1 MRIILC
7 GFGVVGQSFAKL
19 LESRSEDLYARY
31 GLKPR
36 IVGVFDRNGS
46 ATDPSGLDASRLI
59 DVKKKYGSVN
69 RYSDTE
75 NNTSGTEIINNLEAE
90 VLIETTES
98 NYKDAEPGMTHIVDA
113 MKRGM
118 HVISVNKGPL
128 ALAFPSLM
136 EIAEYNH
143 VLFRF
148 SGTVGGGTPILDFA
162 KNSISGIEIIND
174 LEAEVLI
181 ETTES
186 NYKDAEPG
194 MTHIVNA
201 MKRGM
206 HVISVNKGPL
216 ALAFPSLM
224 EIAAYNQVLFRFSG
238 TVGGGT
244 PILDFAKNSLK
255 GERIVSFYGI
265 LNGTT
270 NYILTNMANGM
281 SFNDALDDAKQKGY
295 VEADESLDLDGLDAA
310 AKLVILANWI
320 MGMKVVMSDIKRT
333 GIRKIDSADIKR
345 AAEKNSAIKLIAS
358 CNKELTVAPK
368 EIPTVDPLCVSGTLN
383 AISFTSEHSGT
394 QTIIGRGAG
403 GIETASSILR
413 DLIDIRNES
422 TKT

>member
-36 IVGVFDRNGS
+36 IVGVFDRKGS
-46 ATDPSGLDASRLI
+46 ANDPSGLDTSKLI

-69 RYSDTE
+69 RYSGAFD
-75 NNTSGTEIINNLEAE
+75 NTSGTQNINNLEAE
-90 VLIETTES
+90 VLIEATES
-98 NYKDAEPGMTHIVDA
+98 NYKDAEPGMTHIIDA

-136 EIAEYNH
+136 ELADYN
-143 VLFRF
+143 R
-148 SGTVGGGTPILDFA
+148 
-162 KNSISGIEIIND
+162 
-174 LEAEVLI
+174 
-181 ETTES
+181 
-186 NYKDAEPG
+186 
-194 MTHIVNA
+194 
-201 MKRGM
+201 
-206 HVISVNKGPL
+206 
-216 ALAFPSLM
+216 
-224 EIAAYNQVLFRFSG
+224 VLFRFSG

-244 PILDFAKNSLK
+244 PILDFAKNSLR
-255 GERIVSFYGI
+255 GERIVSFDGI

-281 SFNDALDDAKQKGY
+281 SFNDALSDAKQKGY

-320 MGMKVVMSDIKRT
+320 MGMKVTMPDIKRT
-333 GIRKIDSADIKR
+333 GIRKIDSSDIKR
-345 AAEKNSAIKLIAS
+345 AAEKNCAIKLIAS
-358 CNKELTVAPK
+358 CNKELKVEPK
-368 EIPTVDPLCVSGTLN
+368 EIAVDDPLCVSGTLN

>member
-36 IVGVFDRNGS
+36 IVGVFDRKGS
-46 ATDPSGLDASRLI
+46 ANDPSGLDTSKLI

-69 RYSDTE
+69 RYSGAFD
-75 NNTSGTEIINNLEAE
+75 NTSGTQNINNLEAE
-90 VLIETTES
+90 VLIEATES
-98 NYKDAEPGMTHIVDA
+98 NYKDAEPGMTHIIDA

-136 EIAEYNH
+136 ELADYNH

-162 KNSISGIEIIND
+162 KNS
-174 LEAEVLI
+174 L
-181 ETTES
+181 
-186 NYKDAEPG
+186 
-194 MTHIVNA
+194 
-201 MKRGM
+201 R
-206 HVISVNKGPL
+206 
-216 ALAFPSLM
+216 
-224 EIAAYNQVLFRFSG
+224 
-238 TVGGGT
+238 
-244 PILDFAKNSLK
+244 
-255 GERIVSFYGI
+255 GERIVSFDGI

-270 NYILTNMANGM
+270 NYILTNMADGM
-281 SFNDALDDAKQKGY
+281 SFDDALDDAKKKGY

-320 MGMKVVMSDIKRT
+320 MGMKVTMPDIKRT
-333 GIRKIDSADIKR
+333 GIRNVDGDDIKH
-345 AAEKNSAIKLIAS
+345 ATEKNCAIKLIAS
-358 CNKELTVAPK
+358 CNKELIVAPK
-368 EIPTVDPLCVSGTLN
+368 AIAADDPLCVSGTLN
-383 AISFTSEHSGT
+383 AISFTSEQSGT

>member
-46 ATDPSGLDASRLI
+46 AIDPSGLDINRLI
-59 DVKKKYGSVN
+59 DVKKKSNSVKE
-69 RYSDTE
+69 YSE
-75 NNTSGTEIINNLEAE
+75 
-90 VLIETTES
+90 
-98 NYKDAEPGMTHIVDA
+98 
-113 MKRGM
+113 
-118 HVISVNKGPL
+118 
-128 ALAFPSLM
+128 
-136 EIAEYNH
+136 
-143 VLFRF
+143 
-148 SGTVGGGTPILDFA
+148 A
-162 KNSISGIEIIND
+162 KNDASGIEMIND

-181 ETTES
+181 ETTQS

-224 EIAAYNQVLFRFSG
+224 ELADYNRVLFRFSG

-244 PILDFAKNSLK
+244 PILDFARNSLR
-255 GERIVSFYGI
+255 GERIVSFDGI

-270 NYILTNMANGM
+270 NYILTNMADGM
-281 SFNDALDDAKQKGY
+281 SFNDALSDAKQKGY
-295 VEADESLDLDGLDAA
+295 VEADESLDIDGLDAA

-320 MGMKVVMSDIKRT
+320 MRMKVTMPDIKRI
-333 GIRKIDSADIKR
+333 GIREIDSSNIKH
-345 AAEKNSAIKLIAS
+345 ATENNCAIKLIAS
-358 CNKELTVAPK
+358 CNKELKVEPK
-368 EIPTVDPLCVSGTLN
+368 EIAVDDPLCVSGTLN

>member
-46 ATDPSGLDASRLI
+46 AVDTSGLDVSRLI
-59 DVKKKYGSVN
+59 DAKKKYNSVKK
-69 RYSDTE
+69 YSETK
-75 NNTSGTEIINNLEAE
+75 NN
-90 VLIETTES
+90 V
-98 NYKDAEPGMTHIVDA
+98 
-113 MKRGM
+113 
-118 HVISVNKGPL
+118 
-128 ALAFPSLM
+128 
-136 EIAEYNH
+136 
-143 VLFRF
+143 
-148 SGTVGGGTPILDFA
+148 
-162 KNSISGIEIIND
+162 SGIEMIND

-181 ETTES
+181 ETTQS
-186 NYKDAEPG
+186 NYNDAEPG

-224 EIAAYNQVLFRFSG
+224 ELADYNRVIFRFSG

-244 PILDFAKNSLK
+244 PILDFAKNSLR
-255 GERIVSFYGI
+255 GERIVSFDGI

-270 NYILTNMANGM
+270 NYILTNMADGM
-281 SFNDALDDAKQKGY
+281 SFNDALSDAKQKGY

-320 MGMKVVMSDIKRT
+320 MGMKVTMPDIKRT
-333 GIRKIDSADIKR
+333 GIREIDSSDIKR
-345 AAEKNSAIKLIAS
+345 AAEKNCAIKLIAS
-358 CNKELTVAPK
+358 CNKKLVVEPK
-368 EIPTVDPLCVSGTLN
+368 EITVDDPLCVSGTLN

-403 GIETASSILR
+403 GTETASSILR

-422 TKT
+422 TKN

>member
-36 IVGVFDRNGS
+36 IVCVFDRNGS
-46 ATDPSGLDASRLI
+46 AIDPSGLDTNRLI
-59 DVKKKYGSVN
+59 DIKKKYKSVK
-69 RYSDTE
+69 YSDT
-75 NNTSGTEIINNLEAE
+75 
-90 VLIETTES
+90 
-98 NYKDAEPGMTHIVDA
+98 
-113 MKRGM
+113 
-118 HVISVNKGPL
+118 
-128 ALAFPSLM
+128 
-136 EIAEYNH
+136 
-143 VLFRF
+143 
-148 SGTVGGGTPILDFA
+148 
-162 KNSISGIEIIND
+162 KNSTSGIEIIND

-194 MTHIVNA
+194 MTHIINA

-224 EIAAYNQVLFRFSG
+224 EIATYNQVLFRFSG

-244 PILDFAKNSLK
+244 PILDFAKNSLR

-281 SFNDALDDAKQKGY
+281 SFDDALDDAKQKGY

-320 MGMKVVMSDIKRT
+320 IGMKVTMPDIKRT
-333 GIRKIDSADIKR
+333 GIRNIDSDDIKH
-345 AAEKNSAIKLIAS
+345 AAEKNCAVKLIAS
-358 CNKELTVAPK
+358 CNKELIVAPR
-368 EIPTVDPLCVSGTLN
+368 EIATDDPLCVSGTLN

>member
-36 IVGVFDRNGS
+36 IVGVFDRSGS
-46 ATDPSGLDASRLI
+46 AMDPSGLDASRLI

-69 RYSDTE
+69 RYADTE
-75 NNTSGTEIINNLEAE
+75 NNTSGTEIVNNLEAE

-162 KNSISGIEIIND
+162 KNS
-174 LEAEVLI
+174 L
-181 ETTES
+181 
-186 NYKDAEPG
+186 
-194 MTHIVNA
+194 
-201 MKRGM
+201 R
-206 HVISVNKGPL
+206 
-216 ALAFPSLM
+216 
-224 EIAAYNQVLFRFSG
+224 
-238 TVGGGT
+238 
-244 PILDFAKNSLK
+244 
-255 GERIVSFYGI
+255 GERIVSFDGI

-320 MGMKVVMSDIKRT
+320 MGMKVTMPDIKRT
-333 GIRKIDSADIKR
+333 GIRKIDNSDIKR
-345 AAEKNSAIKLIAS
+345 AAEKNCAIKLIAS

-368 EIPTVDPLCVSGTLN
+368 EIAIIDPLCVSGTLN

-413 DLIDIRNES
+413 DLIDIKNES